1 MFILK
6 AKNLQKEWNGTTL
19 FSNVSFD
26 VREGDRLALF
36 GRNGAGKTSLLQGL
50 LGRLPFEGGEVQR
63 LLPVREWGWLDQHVL
78 DGSQDRPLLEFVQ
91 TGCGEVYAVKRR
103 MERLQ
108 AELRENG
115 GMAGSLESY
124 CEAYER
130 YLVLDGY
137 AWEVQV
143 EKTLGRLNLP
153 PELWPLPFS
162 ALSGGQKTRAQL
174 ASILVREPRF
184 VLLDEPTNHLDTDSL
199 LWLEEWARDYTGTL
213 LYVSHDR
220 TFIDR
225 TATAVL
231 ELEPDGCRIYP
242 GGYTEYRN
250 QKELELRSQEALYKK
265 QEREREELL
274 ESIRR
279 YSEWFQQAH
288 HAAGQNDFLRAKSK
302 KNVSRLHAKETALQR
317 LEKDGV
323 EKPREKAGLKMRLEE
338 AAFEASTLLRCENV
352 GFAYATASGE
362 GEADEG
368 VAVRPTH
375 SLQPLVSGLD
385 LAVRRGDR
393 IAVLGPN
400 GSGKSTLLKLMT
412 GQLVP
417 TEGRVVPHPQTRI
430 GYFAQEL
437 DNLDEDMTILDSL
450 LVLPGMTQSYA
461 RTILGCFLFSRE
473 DVFKTI
479 RDLSMGEKCRV
490 AFLKLFFGQAN
501 LLVLDEP
508 TNYLDV
514 DTRERVEQAL
524 EGYPG
529 AMILVT
535 HDRYLARKTA
545 NRLLLLGGA
554 SGPRLYEGTYQ
565 EYEADRRERPLSGEE
580 QLRAN
585 RREQLGFRLTAL
597 MSSPEPE
604 EAEERERL
612 MAEVRDLRRRI
623 AELAKEAQ
631 E

>member
-36 GRNGAGKTSLLQGL
+36 GRNGVGKTSLLQGL

-63 LLPVREWGWLDQHVL
+63 LLPVGEWGWLDQHVL

-91 TGCGEVYAVKRR
+91 AGCGEIYAVKRE

-108 AELRENG
+108 AGLRANG
-115 GMAGSLESY
+115 GTAGSLESY
-124 CEAYER
+124 SEAYER

-199 LWLEEWARDYTGTL
+199 LWLEEWARDYTGTI

-288 HAAGQNDFLRAKSK
+288 RAAGQNDFLRAKSK

-317 LEKDGV
+317 LEKDSV
-323 EKPREKAGLKMRLEE
+323 EKPREQAGLKMRLEE

-362 GEADEG
+362 GEVDEDG
-368 VAVRPTH
+368 AVRPP
-375 SLQPLVSGLD
+375 QPLLSGLD

-417 TEGRVVPHPQTRI
+417 TEGRAVPHPQARI

-450 LVLPGMTQSYA
+450 LVLPGMTQSHA
-461 RTILGCFLFSRE
+461 RTILGCFMFSRE

-529 AMILVT
+529 ALILVT

-554 SGPRLYEGTYQ
+554 SGPRLYEGTYE

-585 RREQLGFRLTAL
+585 RREQLEFRLTTL
-597 MSSPEPE
+597 MSSPAPE

-612 MAEVRDLRRRI
+612 MAEVRELRRRI
-623 AELAKEAQ
+623 AELAEEA
-631 E
+631 